1 MTVLAHS
8 LFKIAIHAQNPLKFS
23 GIAQISKTFTIS
35 AHSGFPAGRQSE
47 TRRRR
52 ELIGQFG
59 KVWFWTEPFPTALHL
74 GDGRRWRER
83 RRVVVD
89 RASVSLHCQL
99 LFAGFRPSETN
110 NHLSIHFLLFFW
122 GNQIGTI
129 PFLPQFFCEIT
140 ISAPFF

>member
-1 MTVLAHS
+1 MNYGIMTVLAHS

-74 GDGRRWRER
+74 PHFVL
-83 RRVVVD
+83 RV
-89 RASVSLHCQL
+89 
-99 LFAGFRPSETN
+99 
-110 NHLSIHFLLFFW
+110 LFFVQ
-122 GNQIGTI
+122 GNLVFHSLCDGTRSDTLVS
-129 PFLPQFFCEIT
+129 FNSGREDVHCTDEC
-140 ISAPFF
+140 